1 MESKKPIKNKSRK
14 KKPVNVK
21 VDTKNVDIEF
31 DRSENGDVEFDSG
44 IL

>member
-21 VDTKNVDIEF
+21 VDTKNVDVEF
-31 DRSENGDVEFDSG
+31 DRAMSACVLAQTL
-44 IL
+44 IQ